1 METIAHGPSFQ
12 KRVHVHIERTGEIR
26 RIDACNG
33 GAVYVLMDGIDESEL
48 FAADLDK
55 DAYFVELVTT
65 AENLNDNYRPIFRT
79 TE

>member
-1 METIAHGPSFQ
+1 M
-12 KRVHVHIERTGEIR
+12 
-26 RIDACNG
+26 
-33 GAVYVLMDGIDESEL
+33 YVLMDGIDESEL

-65 AENLNDNYRPIFRT
+65 VENLNDNYRPLFRA